1 MFLMFLT
8 HMLIFCVNKMLFTIQ
23 FIYLFFMYDLNY
35 KNLKFKHLICYLLFN
50 LYTFFFYAKFKLQ
63 KLEI

>member
-23 FIYLFFMYDLNY
+23 FIYLFFMHDLNY